1 MPFRGVRL
9 NTTREVMNKLLL
21 TTGCSF
27 SALYY
32 HSNPRDSYTVRL
44 AEALDYKLLQL
55 AHPGGGIDT
64 VYRTLRSYLKDPIH
78 GVPDFVFVQMPF
90 SDRKEY
96 WFDQDNDDTKSRV
109 LNEINTTWRWCTS
122 NYPEQLT
129 NTGRFQTGGTT
140 ATTEDWQQLE
150 QRMVAMLET
159 YKGIDRSTSSD
170 WQFYMSTSRISNKH
184 ETAHLLL
191 HQLDQSQRIVHI
203 HTYAH
208 LIENLLESY
217 GIPYAYTESDY
228 VMNVDNTSTF
238 DNNKLINNEQVAGAY
253 NYIGDLPHKKHFI
266 PEYSIAHGSSTWQQ
280 DNYQCEHPGPQS
292 HYHYFKG
299 ILPHVKKRIK

>member
-9 NTTREVMNKLLL
+9 NTTREDMNKLLL

-64 VYRTLRSYLKDPIH
+64 IYRTLRSYLKDPIH

-96 WFDQDNDDTKSRV
+96 WFDLDNEDTKSRV
-109 LNEINTTWRWCTS
+109 LNEINTGWRWCTTD
-122 NYPEQLT
+122 YPQKLT
-129 NTGRFQTGGTT
+129 GTGRFNTGGIT
-140 ATTEDWQQLE
+140 AQEQDWWQLE
-150 QRMVAMLET
+150 QTLVAMLET
-159 YKGIDRSTSSD
+159 HKGIDPSENN
-170 WQFYMSTSRISNKH
+170 WQFYMSSSRISNKH
-184 ETAHLLL
+184 EQAHLLL
-191 HQLDQSQRIVHI
+191 HQLDASQRMIHI

-208 LIENLLESY
+208 LIEQLLESY
-217 GIPYAYTESDY
+217 AIPYAYTESDY
-228 VMNVDNTSTF
+228 VMNEPMTSTF
-238 DNNKLINNEQVAGAY
+238 DNNKLINNKQVQGAY
-253 NYIGDLPHKKHFI
+253 NYIHDLPHKKHFI
-266 PEYSIAHGSSTWQQ
+266 PEYSIAHGSSTWQN
-280 DNYQCEHPGPQS
+280 DNYKCEHPGPQS
-292 HYHYFKG
+292 HYHFFRG
-299 ILPHVKKRIK
+299 ILPHIKKRIN